1 MKLQAIL
8 ARSRMKAAA
17 LVQRQGAGLGQQ
29 SLSSEPF
36 QLRPS
41 YTSLKNHTQYSLHT
55 DYTWDE
61 TECHKEPKQP
71 FFVHPSVTKSI
82 TFGKKSSTCSPGGRH
97 TASTTDIS
105 KLKNIK
111 PGFQVCFPSQPPS
124 LHKHSRSS
132 RFAVGKLM
140 VPATFPESPSSSSI
154 LSSREQHTMHNRKTS
169 PFTQYSQALNRLSHW
184 TMWEQGFTDQLTL
197 LSKWFLISLSCTP
210 SQLSGNK
217 GKII

>member
-140 VPATFPESPSSSSI
+140 VPATFPESPSSSSV
-154 LSSREQHTMHNRKTS
+154 LSSREQHTMHNRKTITFYTVQS
-169 PFTQYSQALNRLSHW
+169 STEQAFSLDHVGAGIYWPADTTLQVISHQFIMH
-184 TMWEQGFTDQLTL
+184 TFPAKWE
-197 LSKWFLISLSCTP
+197 
-210 SQLSGNK
+210 
-217 GKII
+217 